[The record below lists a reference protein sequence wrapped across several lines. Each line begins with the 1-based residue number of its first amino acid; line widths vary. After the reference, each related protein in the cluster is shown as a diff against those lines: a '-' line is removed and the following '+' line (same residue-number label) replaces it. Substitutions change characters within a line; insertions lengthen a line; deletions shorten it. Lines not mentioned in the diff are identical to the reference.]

1 MPKALVAGVL
11 LAIVYFTIPAA
22 LHLLNQPSDA
32 AVAVGYLILLLLVT
46 LVAGTIRR
54 LS

>member
-1 MPKALVAGVL
+1 MPKVLVAGVL
-11 LAIVYFTIPAA
+11 LAMVYFIIPAA
-22 LHLLNQPSDA
+22 LHRLNQPSDA
-32 AVAVGYLILLLLVT
+32 AVAAGYLILLLLVA